1 MMESQRDKERERKIT
16 KRERKQLYRKRR
28 WQADYPWNVS
38 LRNDGEREG
47 YKEKRERETKIK
59 KGRETI
65 DNNNDGNDGLA
76 TPGR

>member
-1 MMESQRDKERERKIT
+1 M
-16 KRERKQLYRKRR
+16 
-28 WQADYPWNVS
+28 S

-65 DNNNDGNDGLA
+65 DNDNDGNDGLA